1 MNESETNLDVAP
13 EAPEPTVRVLE
24 EEVQSL
30 RTLLVCTILVLL
42 VLSGALNIFLL
53 RQASVIGFQVSEQQR
68 VVDQFNNV
76 NAPIAR
82 DLWNRAI
89 DYSKNHPD
97 FKTNVV
103 NKYSPYLGIPA
114 APATAPA
121 TVPKK

>member
-13 EAPEPTVRVLE
+13 DAPEPTVRVLE

-82 DLWNRAI
+82 DLWNHAI
-89 DYSKNHPD
+89 EYSKTHPD

-114 APATAPA
+114 APSTAP
-121 TVPKK
+121 KK